1 MTTYD
6 RSIRQAIHSTLRRIC
21 GPIGGARCRAG
32 GDAPLHIDDPAALA
46 CIGASSRR
54 RNAAPAQR
62 KRRVATLAA
71 AVIILGTLIAP
82 SQPTRAQDDAPPPI
96 SATASTTLYLPAM
109 ARNWHAWFDD
119 AELDEAIR
127 RAGYDVETASMHIVC
142 TLDPSSVVPYLIRY
156 SSCEQYLIGTTPTEG
171 TGHFI
176 WYVRMGDGIVTGLE
190 VGQ

>member
-1 MTTYD
+1 MLTYD
-6 RSIRQAIHSTLRRIC
+6 RSIRTLLHSTLRQFC
-21 GPIGGARCRAG
+21 GCAGEAALRAGGDTPPQSRDKADLALIGGARRCGTR
-32 GDAPLHIDDPAALA
+32 P
-46 CIGASSRR
+46 
-54 RNAAPAQR
+54 PAQR
-62 KRRVATLAA
+62 KRRLAGLAA

-82 SQPTRAQDDAPPPI
+82 SQPAQAQDDANPPI
-96 SATASTTLYLPAM
+96 SATSSSTLYLPAM